1 MTDDEI
7 AALRASAEKAADAEE
22 DWYGA
27 EYLEG
32 ALHRPPQDIDATYIA
47 AASPAAVLALLDE
60 REALRAALQALV
72 RAADGVKVAY
82 TVEASAYAA
91 DDLDAAA
98 NAARAALAG
107 SAAP

>member
-7 AALRASAEKAADAEE
+7 AALRAAAEKAADAEE

-27 EYLEG
+27 EYFAG
-32 ALHRPPQDIDATYIA
+32 ALNRPPQDIDATYIA

-60 REALRAALQALV
+60 REALRAALFAVELARHSDEPHHWKQA
-72 RAADGVKVAY
+72 
-82 TVEASAYAA
+82 T
-91 DDLDAAA
+91 DLTA
-98 NAARAALAG
+98 AALAG